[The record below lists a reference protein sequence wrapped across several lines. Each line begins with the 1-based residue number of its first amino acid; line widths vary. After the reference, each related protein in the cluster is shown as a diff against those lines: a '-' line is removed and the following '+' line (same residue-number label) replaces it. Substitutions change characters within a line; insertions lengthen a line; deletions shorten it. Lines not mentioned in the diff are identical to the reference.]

1 MTDVLYV
8 TDLDGTLLQDDA
20 TLSPRGRAL
29 LTELLDDSVPFTVAS
44 ARSIGSMG
52 PILQGLALPLPV
64 IEFNGAFLSDLSTG
78 EHLWVNDIRQPVLG
92 SVYEVICS
100 HGLAPFVSTF
110 DGRGDRLYAPP
121 AAHAGMQWYIDDR
134 LAVGDPRLRQVE
146 DVSVGLTQQVVCLTV
161 IDRKEVITPLAEQLA
176 TFGDAIDVSFWDNSY
191 SPGWFWVSVHDS
203 RATKD
208 RAVRMLLEHAG
219 LGDVEIV
226 AFGDQAN
233 DIAMLRAAHRGIA
246 VANAIA
252 EVRAVA
258 DEIIGPNSDDSVP
271 QYIQA
276 DWRNRR

>member
-1 MTDVLYV
+1 L
-8 TDLDGTLLQDDA
+8 
-20 TLSPRGRAL
+20 
-29 LTELLDDSVPFTVAS
+29 TVA
-44 ARSIGSMG
+44 ATGS
-52 PILQGLALPLPV
+52 
-64 IEFNGAFLSDLSTG
+64 T
-78 EHLWVNDIRQPVLG
+78 
-92 SVYEVICS
+92 
-100 HGLAPFVSTF
+100 
-110 DGRGDRLYAPP
+110 
-121 AAHAGMQWYIDDR
+121 
-134 LAVGDPRLRQVE
+134 RLRQVE

>member
-1 MTDVLYV
+1 MTTTAVEPTTFAALRNALRLLGPEPDSSAALAQ
-8 TDLDGTLLQDDA
+8 TL
-20 TLSPRGRAL
+20 
-29 LTELLDDSVPFTVAS
+29 
-44 ARSIGSMG
+44 
-52 PILQGLALPLPV
+52 GLRPLPHSNNLV
-64 IEFNGAFLSDLSTG
+64 
-78 EHLWVNDIRQPVLG
+78 
-92 SVYEVICS
+92 
-100 HGLAPFVSTF
+100 APKGV
-110 DGRGDRLYAPP
+110 P
-121 AAHAGMQWYIDDR
+121 
-134 LAVGDPRLRQVE
+134 
-146 DVSVGLTQQVVCLTV
+146 
-161 IDRKEVITPLAEQLA
+161 TPLAEQLA

-191 SPGWFWVSVHDS
+191 SPGWFWVSVHDR

-208 RAVRMLLEHAG
+208 RAVRMLLDHAG

-271 QYIQA
+271 QYVQA